1 MMIKHIKKEMRDYAF
16 LFVFF
21 RKGFTNN
28 SMDLHRLLVYNM
40 GIKWIER
47 GNRELKFSEMTQ
59 DSWAELQLYLDTCLI
74 PFTGLTGNQS
84 PAEATEAL
92 ERLRDFLD
100 LIEVPFKGRVMTYP
114 AFHFAFPEKSMALN
128 TICEQLKQSGFK
140 YVVIMTSDG
149 FLKKDEI
156 SSADLVFNRS
166 QLVEEIEEGKI
177 AGYIGEKVREM
188 WKN

>member
-1 MMIKHIKKEMRDYAF
+1 MRNYAF
-16 LFVFF
+16 PFVFLG
-21 RKGFTNN
+21 RDFTNN
-28 SMDLHRLLVYNM
+28 SIDLHRLLIYNM

-74 PFTGLTGNQS
+74 PFTGLTGNHS

-100 LIEVPFKGRVMTYP
+100 LIEGPFKGRVMTYP
-114 AFHFAFPEKSMALN
+114 AFHFAFPEMSMALN
-128 TICEQLKQSGFK
+128 TICEQLKRSGFK

-149 FLKKDEI
+149 FLDKDKI

-166 QLVEEIEEGKI
+166 QMVEEINEAKI
-177 AGYIGEKVREM
+177 AGYVGGKIREM